1 MRVTGDMDEGL
12 LHILACPE
20 TRESVSPADRTLVD
34 RINREIEA
42 GKLVDRGG
50 EQVTEPI
57 DGGLVRRDRRYLYAI
72 RRGVPVL
79 LVEAAIPLEGLADG
93 HGSGLPQP

>member
-12 LHILACPE
+12 LDILACPE
-20 TRESVSPADRTLVD
+20 TREGVSPADRRLVD

-42 GKLVDRGG
+42 GRLVDRGG

-79 LVEAAIPLEGLADG
+79 LVEAAIPLEGLADR
-93 HGSGLPQP
+93 HGSGPSQP